1 MIFVTGATGH
11 IGNVLVRQ
19 LLALG
24 KKVRVLKLPGE
35 DPTPLK
41 DLDVEVIEGDVLDQP
56 LLQRALQG
64 VKHVYHLAGVIS
76 IVPGV
81 SRILDRVN
89 VQGTRTILA
98 ACREAGVERV
108 VYTSSIHAF
117 AEAPLGTPMDEQQPF
132 DPALALDDYGRSK
145 AQASL
150 EVVEAARQGLDAVI
164 VCPTGVIGPY
174 DFRRSEM
181 GEVVKTFAQRGPKLY
196 VDGAYNFVDVRDV
209 AAGHILACERG
220 KPGESYIL
228 AGERI
233 TVKRLMELVEELT
246 GRHAPH
252 WHVPLWMARWA
263 AHVAPVYYRLTRTK
277 PQITPSALRTLASNS
292 DISAA
297 KAQRELG
304 YRARSLRDSLLDT
317 LSWLRASNRLAWV
330 PVKIKD

>member
-41 DLDVEVIEGDVLDQP
+41 DLEVEVIEGDVLDQS
-56 LLQRALQG
+56 LLQRALKG

-117 AEAPLGTPMDEQQPF
+117 AEAPLGTLMDEHQPF
-132 DPALALDDYGRSK
+132 DPALAPDDYSRSK

-150 EVVEAARQGLDAVI
+150 EVVEAVRQGLNAVI

-181 GEVVKTFAQRGPKLY
+181 GEVVKTFAQRGPKFY

-220 KPGESYIL
+220 KAGESYIL

-252 WHVPLWMARWA
+252 LHVPLWLARWA
-263 AHVAPVYYRLTRTK
+263 AHFTPAYYRLTRTK
-277 PQITPSALRTLASNS
+277 PQFTTNALRTLGSNS

-317 LSWLRASNRLAWV
+317 LSWLRASDRLAWV